1 MVEEV
6 KKDEAEKK
14 AMVGLA
20 LQDIVLS
27 ANIIDLATQRGA
39 FKAAEAGQVG
49 ACFEKLVA
57 FIKANTPK
65 PAEADAP
72 AEAEAGSDASDGAPG
87 QADAS

>member
-6 KKDEAEKK
+6 KKDEVEKK
-14 AMVGLA
+14 EMVGLA

-39 FKAAEAGQVG
+39 FGFEAGSIG

-57 FIKANTPK
+57 FIEANTP
-65 PAEADAP
+65 
-72 AEAEAGSDASDGAPG
+72 SHRR
-87 QADAS
+87 